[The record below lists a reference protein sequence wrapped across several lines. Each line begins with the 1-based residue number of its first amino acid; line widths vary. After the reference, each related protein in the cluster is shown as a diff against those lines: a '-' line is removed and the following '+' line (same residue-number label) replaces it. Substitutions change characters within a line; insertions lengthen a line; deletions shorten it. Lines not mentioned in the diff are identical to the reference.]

1 MTKLKFDYVIFGAGI
16 YGLYAAHLLAQKD
29 VNVAII
35 EFDSAPLLRASFI
48 NQARVHNGYHYPR
61 SVSTAEKSAHYYE
74 RFVNDFSFAIN
85 DRFKKIYAIS
95 ANDSLTN
102 AEQFLKFC
110 DYVKIPAS
118 EVSSQTYFN
127 KGLVESTFETIEYT
141 FDADII
147 RNWYIEKLAEFKNV
161 TIMYEKNLE
170 KTSINENLFYLH
182 FKDGSVVST
191 PKVLNATYA
200 SINQIIAKFGMELFK
215 TKYEICEVI
224 MTHVSSNMKNVGL
237 TVMDGPFFSLMP
249 FGDSGYHS
257 LTSVG
262 HTPHESSMNELPIFS
277 CQDINTNCT
286 SSQLMN
292 CNSCFARPETA
303 WIRMNQLAK
312 KYLVPEIQVSYQKSL
327 FAVKALVSAS
337 ELDDSRPTVIK
348 TFTDNPMFT
357 SVFSGKFNTIYDLE
371 EVL

>member
-1 MTKLKFDYVIFGAGI
+1 MSHLKFDYVIFGAGI
-16 YGLYAAHLLAQKD
+16 YGLYAAHLLAKKNK
-29 VNVAII
+29 NVAVI
-35 EFDSAPLLRASFI
+35 EFDSAALQRASFI

-74 RFVNDFSFAIN
+74 RFVRDFGFAIN
-85 DRFKKIYAIS
+85 DRFLKIYAIS
-95 ANDSLTN
+95 AQDSLTN

-110 DYVKIPAS
+110 EYVNIPAS
-118 EVSSQTYFN
+118 EVGSRKYFN
-127 KGLVESTFETIEYT
+127 NGMVEATFESLEYT
-141 FDADII
+141 YDANII
-147 RNWYIEKLAEFKNV
+147 REWYKLELDKFKNV
-161 TIMYEKNLE
+161 HIFYEKQL
-170 KTSINENLFYLH
+170 KRTAINEDQFELYFE
-182 FKDGSVVST
+182 DGAKMT
-191 PKVLNATYA
+191 AAKVLNATYA
-200 SINQIIAKFGMELFK
+200 SINQIIAKFDMELFK

-224 MTHVSSNMKNVGL
+224 MTHVSNNIKNVGI

-262 HTPHESSMNELPIFS
+262 HTPHETSLNEFPEFS
-277 CQDINTNCT
+277 CQQYNPAC
-286 SSQLMN
+286 SPAQLMN
-292 CNSCFARPETA
+292 CNHCFAQPNSA

-312 KYLVPEIQVSYQKSL
+312 KYLIPEIQVTYQKSL

-348 TFTDNPMFT
+348 TFSDSPMFT

>member
-1 MTKLKFDYVIFGAGI
+1 MSLLKFDYVIFGAGI
-16 YGLYAAHLLAQKD
+16 YGMYAAHILAKKGIQ
-29 VNVAII
+29 VAVV
-35 EFDSAPLLRASFI
+35 EFDTAPLQRASFI

-74 RFVNDFSFAIN
+74 RFVKDFSFAIN
-85 DRFKKIYAIS
+85 DRFLKVYAIS
-95 ANDSLTN
+95 AMDSLTN

-110 DYVKIPAS
+110 EYVDIPAS
-118 EVSSQTYFN
+118 EVSSRKYFN
-127 KGLVESTFETIEYT
+127 EGMVEATFESLEYT
-141 FDADII
+141 YDANVI
-147 RNWYIEKLAEFKNV
+147 RNWYVDKLSEFKNV
-161 TIMYEKNLE
+161 TIFYEKQLQRTAVQE
-170 KTSINENLFYLH
+170 DLFYMY
-182 FKDGSVVST
+182 FKDGSVLTS

-200 SINQIIAKFGMELFK
+200 SINQILSKFEMELFR

-224 MTHVSSNMKNVGL
+224 MTHVSSNIQNVGI

-262 HTPHESSMNELPIFS
+262 HTPHEASVNELPQFS
-277 CQDINTNCT
+277 CQQFNPDCT
-286 SSQLMN
+286 PSQLMN
-292 CNSCFARPETA
+292 CNYCFARPDTA
-303 WIRMNQLAK
+303 WVRMNQLAK
-312 KYLVPEIQVSYQKSL
+312 KYLIPDIQVTYQKSL
-327 FAVKALVSAS
+327 YAVKALVSAS

-348 TFTDNPMFT
+348 ENATNPMFI